1 VTEHS
6 VRNLAY
12 LEGSASTA
20 RVLNLRRIHK
30 HLWGEPDYA
39 ENPLFQHPVLNRAII
54 LKHRLRGHERD
65 LFIDRRRTATKVIVP
80 MDQGDLKL
88 GGRYVF
94 VDQMNYDAIMEG
106 VFGETWR
113 ADTPDRDLLGIIDQL
128 PSLDPF
134 LLREQLRR
142 HGRNPARCYFDISEA
157 DLERMFKF
165 VENEVR
171 KLIDLCFSGS
181 VDRAMLAS
189 RLVEKVLANAADA
202 ETEPLRLTLRL
213 EKRDYK
219 EGVFCWKGFL
229 YYKWTL
235 AEALPKLGAVTE
247 AIASARGRPS
257 MDAETSAFLERVRQG
272 LRGSIIAA
280 VESARKSLTF
290 YDVAFASLIDGKP
303 QAFRDFLIGA
313 PAMFCELGERLG
325 AVSHILSYWSF
336 RFPQGRMPAV
346 SGQELVDIFSDFE
359 SSLAFA
365 DPEVPSQMAY
375 ATIG

>member
-1 VTEHS
+1 VTDHS

-30 HLWGEPDYA
+30 RLWADPEYS
-39 ENPLFQHPVLNRAII
+39 ENPLFQHPILNRSII

-65 LFIDRRRTATKVIVP
+65 LFIDRRQTATKVIVP

-94 VDQMNYDAIMEG
+94 VGQINYDAIMGG
-106 VFGETWR
+106 VFGDTWR
-113 ADTPDRDLLGIIDQL
+113 ADSLDRELLGVIDQL

-142 HGRNPARCYFDISEA
+142 YGRNPASCYFDISEA
-157 DLERMFKF
+157 DLARMYKF

-181 VDRAMLAS
+181 SDRAVLAS
-189 RLVEKVLANAADA
+189 RLVEKVLANAVDA

-213 EKRDYK
+213 ERGEYR

-235 AEALPKLGAVTE
+235 AEALPRLGAVTE
-247 AIASARGRPS
+247 AIANARGRPPV
-257 MDAETSAFLERVRQG
+257 DAGTNALLEKTRQG
-272 LRGSIIAA
+272 LRESVIATL
-280 VESARKSLTF
+280 ESARKSLTF
-290 YDVAFASLIDGKP
+290 YDGAFASLVEGKP
-303 QAFRDFLIGA
+303 NAFRDFLLSA
-313 PAMFCELGERLG
+313 PARFCELGERLG

-336 RFPQGRMPAV
+336 RFPQSRMPTV

-359 SSLAFA
+359 SSLAFG
-365 DPEVPSQMAY
+365 DPEPAGHVAY